1 MGLENPTER
10 NQLLLHTKSECDSV
24 SVRINIYAYQGVKK
38 KKKSAS
44 MLLFCP
50 LQVETSL
57 GDLPSFQ
64 IQATNNFLVYLNVTD
79 ITQYTQTDFA
89 GWYLG

>member
-24 SVRINIYAYQGVKK
+24 SVRINIYAYQGVKRK
-38 KKKSAS
+38 KKKKKCKHAAILPVAS
-44 MLLFCP
+44 
-50 LQVETSL
+50 VETSL

-89 GWYLG
+89 G

>member
-38 KKKSAS
+38 KKKKVQACCYSAHCKWKHLS
-44 MLLFCP
+44 VTYHLSKSR
-50 LQVETSL
+50 LQ
-57 GDLPSFQ
+57 
-64 IQATNNFLVYLNVTD
+64 
-79 ITQYTQTDFA
+79 ITF
-89 GWYLG
+89 

>member
-38 KKKSAS
+38 KKKKCKHAAILPIAS
-44 MLLFCP
+44 GNI
-50 LQVETSL
+50 SR
-57 GDLPSFQ
+57 
-64 IQATNNFLVYLNVTD
+64 
-79 ITQYTQTDFA
+79 
-89 GWYLG
+89 